1 MKLDR
6 ALHPVLL
13 DLATTQRKLTV
24 APEALVTPEQQEL
37 ERLLEEQKEIRSA
50 ASSAQMAVDDMELDI
65 LRIQEDERKL
75 RRREADNKQQLQS
88 ETDPEKRKDLDHDL
102 YAAKSRI
109 ADLMSELKECHN
121 EIAALR
127 NNRDVH
133 GARVDDIARQIELAE
148 RSAEAA
154 NAASAHLQDPQAR
167 IAELRAQLPEEVLAA
182 YEEQRVE
189 NEVGAAFFN
198 KRTCGS
204 CFLVLP
210 AADRTR
216 INNAPA
222 DELPQCPNCGSYL
235 VRSISVGEST

>member
-1 MKLDR
+1 M
-6 ALHPVLL
+6 
-13 DLATTQRKLTV
+13 
-24 APEALVTPEQQEL
+24 
-37 ERLLEEQKEIRSA
+37 RSA

-154 NAASAHLQDPQAR
+154 NAAAEPKLTGIKETFRADHAKSVELTTDVAQRWEALVEKAASGDQLTDVIELLELRLDASDAAVTAANIEVRVAGGAGYASSSSTSRRYREASFIPVQSPSEAQLRFQLEQAR
-167 IAELRAQLPEEVLAA
+167 AKIA
-182 YEEQRVE
+182 
-189 NEVGAAFFN
+189 
-198 KRTCGS
+198 
-204 CFLVLP
+204 
-210 AADRTR
+210 
-216 INNAPA
+216 
-222 DELPQCPNCGSYL
+222 
-235 VRSISVGEST
+235 